1 MSPEELLAIELEVVA
16 AVVGTWT
23 TAVAAAHKA
32 ILLLIAG
39 VEGND
44 MTEILPEVEKILNT
58 LEVPEYMNE
67 EALAGL
73 IKAHI
78 FGAEL
83 ANQADDEEIPKVKL
97 SKSSRKAV
105 AKLREGAQE
114 ALDTSKQNLSRPLIG
129 GGAQSVTTAIAPV
142 LQSPAKISAA
152 TAWAVNAA
160 SNSAVAKIAKE
171 RGETY
176 CWIGE
181 RDGCVHC
188 QRYNG
193 EYSDENGEFP
203 TDLTYGKKP
212 LKLYEAKLFHPP
224 LHPHCRCHIEIGIS
238 TDYAAA
244 LKREA
249 VRSILKGVKMESESE
264 KVRVDAAKR
273 LLDTDPVAPAS
284 VKKYAAKSVKDWEAM
299 KKAKEAKKVSA
310 ESIEGKDFRNMSNA
324 EKLKAAE
331 VMYGKNSKQYRD
343 ALKRFGKK

>member
-1 MSPEELLAIELEVVA
+1 MSPEELLEIELEVVA
-16 AVVGTWT
+16 AVVGSWT
-23 TAVAAAHKA
+23 TAVASAHKA

-44 MTEILPEVEKILNT
+44 MTEIVPEVQKILNA

-83 ANQADDEEIPKVKL
+83 ANQADDEEVPQVKL

-105 AKLREGAQE
+105 EKLREGAQE
-114 ALDTSKQNLSRPLIG
+114 ALDQSKENLSRPLIG
-129 GGAQSVTTAIAPV
+129 GGAQSITTAIAPV
-142 LQSPAKISAA
+142 IQNPAKVSAA

-188 QRYNG
+188 QAYNG
-193 EYSDENGEFP
+193 EYSDSTGNFP
-203 TDLTYGKKP
+203 TELTFASKP
-212 LKLYEAKLFHPP
+212 LKVYGGKLVHPP

-238 TDYAAA
+238 EDYAEA

-249 VRSILKGVKMESESE
+249 VRSILKGTKMESESD
-264 KVRVDAAKR
+264 KVRIEAAKR
-273 LLDTDPVAPAS
+273 LLDENPVAPQS
-284 VKKYAAKSVKDWEAM
+284 VQKYAARAI
-299 KKAKEAKKVSA
+299 KKGS
-310 ESIEGKDFRNMSNA
+310 F
-324 EKLKAAE
+324 
-331 VMYGKNSKQYRD
+331 KN
-343 ALKRFGKK
+343 G

>member
-1 MSPEELLAIELEVVA
+1 MLSPEELLEIELEVVA

-23 TAVAAAHKA
+23 SAVATAHKA
-32 ILLLIAG
+32 ILALIAG

-44 MTEILPEVEKILNT
+44 MSEIVPEVEKILNT

-83 ANQADDEEIPKVKL
+83 TDQADDEPLPKVKL

-105 AKLREGAQE
+105 EKLREGAQE
-114 ALDTSKQNLSRPLIG
+114 ALDQSKENLSRPLIG
-129 GGAQSVTTAIAPV
+129 GGAQSITTAVAPV
-142 LQSPAKISAA
+142 IQSPAKIKAA

-171 RGETY
+171 RGINY
-176 CWIGE
+176 CWIPE

-188 QRYNG
+188 TAYAG
-193 EYSDENGEFP
+193 VFSDDKGVFP
-203 TDLTYGKKP
+203 PNLTYGKKP
-212 LKLYEAKLFHPP
+212 LEPYGGVLNHPP

-238 TDYAAA
+238 QDYADA

-249 VRSILKGVKMESESE
+249 VRSILKGFAMDSESE
-264 KVRVDAAKR
+264 AVRVDAAKR
-273 LLDTDPVAPAS
+273 LLATDPVAPAS
-284 VKKYAAKSVKDWEAM
+284 VKKYAAKSVKDWEAE
-299 KKAKEAKKVSA
+299 KAAKKVKA
-310 ESIEGKDFRNMSNA
+310 DSIEGKDFRSMTNA

-331 VMYGKNSKQYRD
+331 TMYGKNSKQYKE
-343 ALKRFGKK
+343 ALRRFGKK

>member
-1 MSPEELLAIELEVVA
+1 MISPEELLAIELEVVA
-16 AVVGTWT
+16 AVAGQWS

-39 VEGND
+39 VDGND
-44 MTEILPEVEKILNT
+44 MSEIVPQVLNILEE
-58 LEVPEYMNE
+58 LEVPEYMDE

-73 IKAHI
+73 IRAHI

-83 ANQADDEEIPKVKL
+83 ANQADDEEVPRVAL

-105 AKLREGAQE
+105 ENLRAKAQE
-114 ALDTSKQNLSRPLIG
+114 SLNESRRNLAQPLIG
-129 GGAQSVTTAIAPV
+129 GGAQSITTAIAPV
-142 LQSPAKISAA
+142 LQNPAKTAAA

-188 QRYNG
+188 QAYNG
-193 EYSDENGEFP
+193 VYSDDTGHFP
-203 TDLTYGKKP
+203 TELTFANKP
-212 LKLYEAKLFHPP
+212 LKVYGGELVHPP

-238 TDYAAA
+238 EDYAEA

-249 VRSILKGVKMESESE
+249 VRSILRGTKLPSESE
-264 KVRVDAAKR
+264 KVRLDAAKR
-273 LLDTDPVAPAS
+273 LLDKDPVAPQA
-284 VKKYAAKSVKDWEAM
+284 VKKYAAR
-299 KKAKEAKKVSA
+299 
-310 ESIEGKDFRNMSNA
+310 SI
-324 EKLKAAE
+324 
-331 VMYGKNSKQYRD
+331 
-343 ALKRFGKK
+343 KRGEFS